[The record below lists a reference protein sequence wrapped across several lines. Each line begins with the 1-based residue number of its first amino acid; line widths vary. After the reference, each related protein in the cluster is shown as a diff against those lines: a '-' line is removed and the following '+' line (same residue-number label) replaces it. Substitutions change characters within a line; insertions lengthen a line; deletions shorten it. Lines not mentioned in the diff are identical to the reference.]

1 MTSLGKDTRIGTKL
15 LALCS
20 AMAAVVVLVGMLGLN
35 GMEKVEAGL
44 STVYRDRVMP
54 LQQLSAIL
62 GGVKNIGSHNLL
74 LASGL
79 SRDPPETFRSIAE
92 EGRRIDETWK
102 AYISTYLTPEEKAL
116 AETFEKRL
124 TAYWTAWESW
134 SRDVKDGFDRAR
146 IVADWTSAI
155 APLDGKLVETLTLLE
170 DLQARVAGE
179 EHRKA
184 EGIYAD
190 SRLEAYL
197 IGGVGLA
204 GSVLLAWVIVLSITS
219 AIAETT
225 SVMGRLALG
234 DTSVEVSG
242 RDRHDEVGDISRAVQ
257 VFKDNAIRIERLT
270 AEAEA
275 AKRQADIDKKKAMDK
290 MADSFE
296 ADVKAIVEA
305 VASAAAEMEATAGS
319 MSAISEQ
326 TSRQATS
333 VAASAE
339 QASANVQTV
348 SAAAEELTSSI
359 AEIGRQVSQAA
370 TVSREAMTQ
379 ARHTDG
385 TVQGLAVAA
394 DRIGEVVKLINDI
407 ASQTNLL
414 ALNAT
419 IEAAR
424 AGEAG
429 KGFAVVASEVKN
441 LANQTG
447 KATEEISG
455 QIGAVQSATQ
465 NAVDAI
471 QSISKTIGQIN
482 EIASAIAAAVE
493 EQDAATKEIAS
504 NVEQA
509 ASGTKEVSS
518 NITGVNQAAGETG
531 QAAGQVLESVNLVT
545 RQSDTLRHEV
555 ESFLN
560 GIKAA

>member
-424 AGEAG
+424 AGDAG
-429 KGFAVVASEVKN
+429 KGFAVVANEVKN

-447 KATEEISG
+447 KATEDISR
-455 QIGAVQSATQ
+455 QIGAVQSATRD
-465 NAVDAI
+465 AVDAI
-471 QSISKTIGQIN
+471 RAIAGTISAVS
-482 EIASAIAAAVE
+482 EISSAIASAVE
-493 EQDAATKEIAS
+493 EQGAATREIAR
-504 NVEQA
+504 NVDQA
-509 ASGTKEVSS
+509 AEGTKDVSL
-518 NITGVNQAAGETG
+518 NISGVTTAADEAGQASGQVLSAAGE
-531 QAAGQVLESVNLVT
+531 LS
-545 RQSDTLRHEV
+545 RQSAALRMQV
-555 ESFLN
+555 DRF
-560 GIKAA
+560 IARVRAA